1 MCKRVLNIEMS
12 NNRNIHKVLLEEAY
26 LCRLLK

>member
-12 NNRNIHKVLLEEAY
+12 NNSNIHKVLLEEAS